1 MAFTPIGLVEGEY
14 KVRTTSTA
22 MYPTYETK
30 NLGLNQFTVYSVPGW
45 MSGYNEDMRK
55 IDRYST
61 SIGAYIEKNL
71 DEQDA
76 EHELLHKR
84 INNTVS
90 MIAYE
95 AKRID
100 ANTSSIAA
108 FRVDQERQ
116 EVEFDRRIT
125 EAQTDLEKQIAD
137 GVKGTTSYIAYVDRK
152 IDKYQATTTTSYMW
166 TSQRLHTV
174 EDEIKTIKETET
186 GLATKVTSNETE
198 INKLKL
204 TTSALD
210 TKQNEII
217 DKVNEHTTKIAEQG
231 SEISSLKVTETIQDD
246 RLAALNTQ
254 VQSNTNNIARLG
266 GGTLEYF
273 IQTHTNPN
281 YGPGIYNFKTY
292 INTPSHRI
300 DMAVNIRDDDITNGM
315 LDIYNCRVATAS
327 IPEGEYDLNIRIK
340 FNEAIASPVIGK
352 NRVLF
357 DGHLAFV
364 LGYQSS
370 GTLPDIKISRIN
382 VTVGYQI
389 NNQHEWNTFYKYGSL
404 SFEKLL
410 ASGSGNAITIKLAN
424 TLNGKFSRNAF
435 FYYMNVGGF
444 ATY

>member
-14 KVRTTSTA
+14 KVRTASTA

-71 DEQDA
+71 DEQDT
-76 EHELLHKR
+76 EHELLHER
-84 INNTVS
+84 INRTVS

-108 FRVDQERQ
+108 FPFDQASQ
-116 EVEFDRRIT
+116 DAEFERRI
-125 EAQTDLEKQIAD
+125 AAAKNDLERQIAD
-137 GVKGTTSYIAYVDRK
+137 GVNGTTSYIAYVDKKLDR
-152 IDKYQATTTTSYMW
+152 YQATTTTSYMW
-166 TSQRLHTV
+166 TNQRLHTV
-174 EDEIKTIKETET
+174 EDEIRTVKETET
-186 GLATKVTSNETE
+186 GLATRVSSNEIE
-198 INKLKL
+198 IDRLKL
-204 TTSALD
+204 TTSALND
-210 TKQNEII
+210 KQHEII
-217 DKVNEHTTKIAEQG
+217 DKVNEHATKIREQG
-231 SEISSLKVTETIQDD
+231 AEISSIKTTETMQDD
-246 RLAALNTQ
+246 RLTTLNRQ
-254 VQSNTNNIARLG
+254 VQRNASNIARLG
-266 GGTLEYF
+266 GRTLEYF

-281 YGPGIYNFKTY
+281 YGPNIYNFKTDV
-292 INTPSHRI
+292 NAASHRI
-300 DMAVNIRDDDITNGM
+300 DMVVNIRDDDITNGM

-364 LGYQSS
+364 LGYQNS
-370 GTLPDIKISRIN
+370 GTLPDIKISRVS
-382 VTVGYQI
+382 VTVGYQRD
-389 NNQHEWNTFYKYGSL
+389 NQLEWHTFYKYGSL
-404 SFEKLL
+404 SFEKLF
-410 ASGSGNAITIKLAN
+410 ASGGGNAITIKLAN
-424 TLNGKFSRNAF
+424 TLNGKFSTNAF
-435 FYYMNVGGF
+435 FYYMNIGGF

>member
-1 MAFTPIGLVEGEY
+1 MTFTPIGLVEGEY

-71 DEQDA
+71 DEQDT
-76 EHELLHKR
+76 EHELLHER

-90 MIAYE
+90 LIAYE

-125 EAQTDLEKQIAD
+125 EAQTKLEKQIAD
-137 GVKGTTSYIAYVDRK
+137 GVKATTSYIANVDK
-152 IDKYQATTTTSYMW
+152 KLDKYQATTTTSYMW
-166 TSQRLHTV
+166 TNQRLHTV

-186 GLATKVTSNETE
+186 GLATKVSSNEIE

-210 TKQNEII
+210 IKQNEII
-217 DKVNEHTTKIAEQG
+217 DKVNEHSTTIREQS
-231 SEISSLKVTETIQDD
+231 SEISSLKVSEAIQDD

-266 GGTLEYF
+266 GGALEYF

-281 YGPGIYNFKTY
+281 YGPNMYNFKTEV
-292 INTPSHRI
+292 NAQSHRI
-300 DMAVNIRDDDITNGM
+300 DMIVKIRDDDITNGM
-315 LDIYNCRVATAS
+315 IDIYNCRIGTAT
-327 IPEGEYDLNIRIK
+327 IPEGEYDLNIRIR
-340 FNEAIASPVIGK
+340 FNEAIASPVILK

-364 LGYQSS
+364 LDYQSS
-370 GTLPDIKISRIN
+370 GTLPDIRIGRVS
-382 VTVGYQI
+382 VTVGYQR
-389 NNQHEWNTFYKYGSL
+389 NNQLEWHTFYKYGSL
-404 SFEKLL
+404 SFEKLF
-410 ASGSGNAITIKLAN
+410 ASGGGNAITIKLAN
-424 TLNGKFSRNAF
+424 NLSNKLATNTF
-435 FYYMNVGGF
+435 FYYMNIGGF
-444 ATY
+444 GLY

>member
-1 MAFTPIGLVEGEY
+1 MEFTPIGLVEGEY

-76 EHELLHKR
+76 EHELLHER

-90 MIAYE
+90 LIAYE

-108 FRVDQERQ
+108 FPFDQARQ
-116 EVEFDRRIT
+116 DAEFERRIT
-125 EAQTDLEKQIAD
+125 VAKTDLERQIAD
-137 GVKGTTSYIAYVDRK
+137 GVRGTTSYIADVDKKLDR
-152 IDKYQATTTTSYMW
+152 YQATTTTSYMW
-166 TSQRLHTV
+166 TNQRLHTV
-174 EDEIKTIKETET
+174 EDEIRSVKETET

-217 DKVNEHTTKIAEQG
+217 GKVNEHTTKIAEQG

-246 RLAALNTQ
+246 RLTALNTQ
-254 VQSNTNNIARLG
+254 VRSNTANITRLG
-266 GGTLEYF
+266 GKEVLVLREHPTNRAQISVYNPGGASYTVTLTINITKENDVYYMSKCSYTHDVSIPRRATSVTLQLLFVFDSNITQEFSESLMQVF
-273 IQTHTNPN
+273 IYPRFCFVASTSGDGSDFSPSFVTFDVT
-281 YGPGIYNFKTY
+281 YNNRPSALKSSMVYVNTY
-292 INTPSHRI
+292 ISTSSKNSLNRL
-300 DMAVNIRDDDITNGM
+300 VFNKIRR
-315 LDIYNCRVATAS
+315 Y
-327 IPEGEYDLNIRIK
+327 
-340 FNEAIASPVIGK
+340 
-352 NRVLF
+352 
-357 DGHLAFV
+357 
-364 LGYQSS
+364 YQ
-370 GTLPDIKISRIN
+370 DIKQD
-382 VTVGYQI
+382 VGCLYI
-389 NNQHEWNTFYKYGSL
+389 TTS
-404 SFEKLL
+404 S
-410 ASGSGNAITIKLAN
+410 AGNFI
-424 TLNGKFSRNAF
+424 
-435 FYYMNVGGF
+435 V
-444 ATY
+444 